1 MKDKLFIMIPDGL
14 AAVIFSCFFIYW
26 GLFSDK
32 VNNEYK
38 HNFQRVSDS
47 TIEIT
52 EFPGDLSEREVE

>member
-1 MKDKLFIMIPDGL
+1 MIPDGL